1 MTTHYAKFAAVYDE
15 LMTDIPYDRYVDL
28 IELAASG
35 IEGKKILDI
44 GCGTGLLS
52 AKLAKRGGKVTAVD
66 LSTDMLQI
74 ASNRATSLNLPIE
87 FINQPMQE
95 LEGYRDMDVAI
106 IPIDSLNYVTTTEEV
121 KQTFT
126 HIYNALRPGGVL
138 LFDVHSTFKT
148 DVIFMESPFVYDDKR
163 IAYIWQTEPGE
174 DPHSVYSTLAF
185 FVKTEAQQYERFDE
199 VHLQRTFPVY
209 DYVQMLQSAGF
220 TIERIFAD
228 WEDEAPEEESERVFF
243 QVRKSVS

>member
-1 MTTHYAKFAAVYDE
+1 MMTHYAKFAAVYDE
-15 LMTDIPYDRYVDL
+15 LMIDIPYDRYVDL
-28 IELAASG
+28 IELAAGG
-35 IEGKKILDI
+35 IEHKKILDI

-66 LSTDMLQI
+66 LSADMLQV
-74 ASNRATSLNLPIE
+74 AAKRAESLHLPIE

-95 LEGYRDMDVAI
+95 LSGHRDMDIAVI
-106 IPIDSLNYVTTTEEV
+106 SIDSLNYVTKQVEV
-121 KQTFT
+121 QQTFE
-126 HIYNALRPGGVL
+126 HIYDALRAGGVL

-148 DVIFMESPFVYDDKR
+148 DVIFMESPFVYDDER

-174 DPHSVYSTLAF
+174 DPHTVYSTLAF
-185 FVKTEAQQYERFDE
+185 FVRTDDAQYERFDE

-209 DYVQMLQSAGF
+209 EYVQMLQEAGF

-228 WEDEAPEEESERVFF
+228 WEDEAPEEESERIFF
-243 QVRKSVS
+243 QVRK